1 MRQFDFNKA
10 VNEYLNPSNYTMA
23 ALGGDSSVGF
33 VYKTMGL
40 AFNMEQ
46 SDSPRKEHAQDFFK
60 YRPGETVKGIS
71 PYDKKEHIGII
82 KYIYNSDKTGKPEL
96 VYIMDL
102 DINHVLP
109 ITIESIQKAKKKD
122 S

>member
-1 MRQFDFNKA
+1 MSNFDFNKV
-10 VNEYLNPSNYTMA
+10 VNEDLTPSNYTMA
-23 ALGGDSSVGF
+23 SLGGDSSVGF

-46 SDSPRKEHAQDFFK
+46 SDAPRKHHSHDHFK
-60 YRPGETVKGIS
+60 FRPGEKVKGIS
-71 PYDKKEHIGII
+71 PYDKKEHTGII
-82 KYIYNSDKTGKPEL
+82 HYIYNNDKTGKPEL

-109 ITIESIQKAKKKD
+109 VTIESLKKVSK
-122 S
+122 